1 MSIRDRLAAWW
12 SAWQFV
18 VYLAGLLALSVAL
31 NVWQWKRAITA
42 PLRAEVA
49 DKTQALD
56 TSEQLLSDAQKAAQ
70 DLARAARAASD
81 QLDAS
86 RRDYAAAA
94 KARPL
99 NDPQCAPGQAR
110 VDATNRALGGALP
123 EK

>member
-1 MSIRDRLAAWW
+1 MSIRDKLAAWW

-18 VYLAGLLALSVAL
+18 VYLAAALAVSLYG
-31 NVWQWKRAITA
+31 NYWQWKRAITA
-42 PLRAEVA
+42 PLRDQVA
-49 DKTQALD
+49 QQEKALD

-99 NDPQCAPGQAR
+99 DNPQCAPGQAR
-110 VDATNRALGGALP
+110 VDAANRALGAQP
-123 EK
+123 E